1 MNPIDGSSTREHA
14 ACWYPS
20 GTLVKMFSRENLACT
35 SCASGL
41 RSGNFDQQTTKGL
54 VELYT
59 SNSRIKSLEFISTI
73 QHGSIELS
81 MSSAASWLGTK

>member
-1 MNPIDGSSTREHA
+1 MNPFDGNSTRQHA
-14 ACWYPS
+14 VFWHPS
-20 GTLVKMFSRENLACT
+20 VTLAKMFSRKNLAST

-41 RSGNFDQQTTKGL
+41 RSGAFDQQTTKGL

-59 SNSRIKSLEFISTI
+59 SDSRIKSLEFTSTI